1 MRKKIKCNSYVK
13 NDLNMGD
20 CRKWERESDLEVFVL
35 IKE

>member
-20 CRKWERESDLEVFVL
+20 CRKWEREWFGSICFN
-35 IKE
+35 